1 MGVRP
6 PLSLYAYTAAVV
18 AGVLLATGRWLGG
31 TILAVA
37 AVVLAAARFIA
48 QRRGEDETTFLQ

>member
-18 AGVLLATGRWLGG
+18 AGVLLATAHWASGA
-31 TILAVA
+31 ILAVIA
-37 AVVLAAARFIA
+37 LVLAAAHFIG

>member
-18 AGVLLATGRWLGG
+18 SGVLLATSHWAGGGILGV
-31 TILAVA
+31 VA
-37 AVVLAAARFIA
+37 LVLGAAHFIG